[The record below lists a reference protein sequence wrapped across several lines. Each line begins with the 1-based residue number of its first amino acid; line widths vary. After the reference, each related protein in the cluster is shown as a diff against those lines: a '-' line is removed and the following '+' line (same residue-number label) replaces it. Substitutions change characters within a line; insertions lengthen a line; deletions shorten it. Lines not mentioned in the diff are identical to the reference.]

1 MTMTSTID
9 APAADASV
17 ALKFEPLTK
26 HIGCEV
32 TGIDLRQP
40 VTPQAASAIYRA
52 WLDHAVLVFRDQDLA
67 QEDLVRVTGIFGE
80 FAPLGRPAH
89 TLPKGFTRILPNI
102 MLISNIRENGETIG
116 ALPDGEMMFHHDTI
130 HRADPH
136 KATLLYS
143 VEISTYGG
151 DTLFA
156 SGTAAYDA
164 LDPATKQKLEGL
176 KAVNYYVYNSV
187 KRDDKQAVDA
197 SSQAVHPVVRTHE
210 DTNRKALYV
219 NRLMSVRIEGMAE
232 AESDALLDGL
242 FDHSEKPEFVYT
254 HVWRKGDLIVWDNR
268 CSSHARTD
276 FPADQRRLLL
286 RTTVKGTCRPYWA
299 RPLTCPCG
307 DRRACRFATSSSA
320 HQARRRS
327 SRAARCGQ

>member
-1 MTMTSTID
+1 MMSLMSTID
-9 APAADASV
+9 AAADRGARTG
-17 ALKFEPLTK
+17 LKFKPLTQY
-26 HIGCEV
+26 IGCEV
-32 TGIDLRQP
+32 LGIDLRQP
-40 VTPQAASAIYRA
+40 VSPADASAIYRV
-52 WLDHAVLVFRDQDLA
+52 WLDHAVLLFRDQDLA
-67 QEDLVRVTGIFGE
+67 QEDLIRVTGIFGE
-80 FAPLGRPAH
+80 FAPLGRPKH
-89 TLPKGFTRILPNI
+89 TLPSGFSKILPNI

-130 HRADPH
+130 HRDDPH

-143 VEISTYGG
+143 VEIPTYGG

-156 SGTAAYDA
+156 SGTGAYDT
-164 LDPATKQKLEGL
+164 LDAATKKRLDGL

-187 KRDDKQAVDA
+187 KRNDKQAVDA

-210 DTNRKALYV
+210 ETGRKALYI
-219 NRLMSVRIEGMAE
+219 NRLMSVRIEGMPE
-232 AESDALLDGL
+232 AESDALLNTL

-286 RTTVKGTCRPYWA
+286 RTTVKGTCRPY
-299 RPLTCPCG
+299 
-307 DRRACRFATSSSA
+307 
-320 HQARRRS
+320 
-327 SRAARCGQ
+327 

>member
-1 MTMTSTID
+1 LSMVSAREL
-9 APAADASV
+9 APDTAPQFV
-17 ALKFEPLTK
+17 PLTQ

-32 TGIDLRQP
+32 RGIDLREP
-40 VTPQAASAIYRA
+40 VALESAAAIYRA
-52 WLDHAVLVFRDQDLA
+52 FLDHAVLVFRGQALT
-67 QEDLVRVTGIFGE
+67 QEDLIRVTGIFGE

-89 TLPKGFTRILPNI
+89 TLPKGFSKILPNI

-130 HRADPH
+130 HRPDPH

-143 VEISTYGG
+143 VEIPSYGG

-156 SGTAAYDA
+156 SGTAAYQA
-164 LDPATKQKLEGL
+164 LDAATKARLEGL

-187 KRDDKQAVDA
+187 KRGDKQGVDA
-197 SSQAVHPVVRTHE
+197 TSQAVHPVVRTHE
-210 DTNRKALYV
+210 ETKRKALYV
-219 NRLMSVRIEGMAE
+219 NRLMSVRIEGLSE
-232 AESDALLDGL
+232 AESEALLSFL

-254 HVWRKGDLIVWDNR
+254 HVWRVGDLIVWDNR

-286 RTTVKGTCRPYWA
+286 RTTVKGLGRPY
-299 RPLTCPCG
+299 
-307 DRRACRFATSSSA
+307 
-320 HQARRRS
+320 
-327 SRAARCGQ
+327 

>member
-1 MTMTSTID
+1 MSLMSTLETGTQ
-9 APAADASV
+9 AARHAQ
-17 ALKFEPLTK
+17 AGLRFIPLTK

-32 TGIDLRQP
+32 AGIDLRQP
-40 VTPQAASAIYRA
+40 VPADAAAAIYRA
-52 WLDHAVLVFRDQDLA
+52 WLDHAVLVFRDQDMS

-89 TLPKGFTRILPNI
+89 TLPSGFAKLLPNI

-130 HRADPH
+130 HRDDPH

-143 VEISTYGG
+143 VEVPTYGG

-156 SGTAAYDA
+156 SGTGAYDA
-164 LDPATKQKLEGL
+164 LDPAMKDKLAGL
-176 KAVNYYVYNSV
+176 RAVNYYVYNSV
-187 KRDDKQAVDA
+187 KRDDKQGVNAT
-197 SSQAVHPVVRTHE
+197 SQAVHPVVRTHDE
-210 DTNRKALYV
+210 TGRKALYV

-232 AESDALLDGL
+232 AESDALLNFL
-242 FDHSEKPEFVYT
+242 YDHSEKPEFVYT

-286 RTTVKGTCRPYWA
+286 RTTVKGTCRPY
-299 RPLTCPCG
+299 
-307 DRRACRFATSSSA
+307 
-320 HQARRRS
+320 
-327 SRAARCGQ
+327 